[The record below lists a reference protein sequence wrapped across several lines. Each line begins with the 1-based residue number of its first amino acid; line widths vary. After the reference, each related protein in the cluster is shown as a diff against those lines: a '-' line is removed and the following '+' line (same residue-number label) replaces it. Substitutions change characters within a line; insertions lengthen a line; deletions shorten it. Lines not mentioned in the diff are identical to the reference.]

1 MQKHLKKCIGCG
13 VDLQNEDKEVIG
25 YTPKVLKKIIMGLLS
40 EMFFN

>member
-25 YTPKVLKKIIMGLLS
+25 YTPKVLKKIIMIIVRDV
-40 EMFFN
+40 FN